1 MGKPVKVSGR
11 EGAVLRAI
19 GFGLGVPGED
29 LAERLQMDRTD
40 LADVLNSLIQTGYV
54 EVASMKQTV
63 DTADFGTET
72 FEVNPSFVNDL
83 KEALKRY

>member
-1 MGKPVKVSGR
+1 MAKPVKVSGR

-29 LAERLQMDRTD
+29 LAERTQMDREELT
-40 LADVLNSLIQTGYV
+40 DVLNSLIQLGYV
-54 EVASMKQTV
+54 ELESMKEAV
-63 DTADFGTET
+63 DVADFGGEL
-72 FEVNPSFVNDL
+72 FEVNPSFVNDI